1 MVVPFVA
8 PGRLMSDRAASSNSR
23 RHKLKNELIQ
33 LAGKIQPFPVSEGRD
48 RDQIYPKM
56 GWFQS
61 LQAQFFLV
69 KAKYS
74 MTALRRLSMAL

>member
-1 MVVPFVA
+1 
-8 PGRLMSDRAASSNSR
+8 
-23 RHKLKNELIQ
+23 LIQ